1 MADQPVSTKELRALP
16 EPDLQAQL
24 SKLREALWQAR
35 IKAKTG
41 ALPQTHQ
48 LSEVRRQI
56 ARVQTIV
63 HERASAARQTAKAQR

>member
-1 MADQPVSTKELRALP
+1 MAEALTSTKELRALP

-24 SKLREALWQAR
+24 SKLRETMWQAR
-35 IKAKTG
+35 IKAKSG
-41 ALPQTHQ
+41 ALQQTHQ

-56 ARVQTIV
+56 ARVQTIL